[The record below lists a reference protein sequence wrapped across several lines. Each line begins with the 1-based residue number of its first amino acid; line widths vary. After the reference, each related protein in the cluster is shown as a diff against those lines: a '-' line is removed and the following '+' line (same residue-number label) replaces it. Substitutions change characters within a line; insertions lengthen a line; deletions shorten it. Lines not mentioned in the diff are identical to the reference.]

1 MNAWVMP
8 LPSLNAGR
16 FFNPPR
22 RMRMLELVI
31 GPVQPS
37 RGDGA
42 RARIRRRCERH
53 AGFYRNRLGALLDGG
68 CSRRSPPLLPSAS
81 MKPLRRS

>member
-42 RARIRRRCERH
+42 RARIRR
-53 AGFYRNRLGALLDGG
+53 
-68 CSRRSPPLLPSAS
+68 
-81 MKPLRRS
+81 